1 MMAYATSRPASRI
14 AILLCLIGSA
24 SGCAFLR
31 LQGCSKLAACGEL
44 AVYSCENELVCADTE
59 GNTIRSEPMSP
70 QRNRC
75 RVCASD

>member
-1 MMAYATSRPASRI
+1 MMADVKLAPASRV
-14 AILLCLIGSA
+14 AILLWLIGGA

-31 LQGCSKLAACGEL
+31 LQGCSKLAACDEL
-44 AVYSCENELVCADTE
+44 AVYSCENELVCADAE

-75 RVCASD
+75 RVCAPE